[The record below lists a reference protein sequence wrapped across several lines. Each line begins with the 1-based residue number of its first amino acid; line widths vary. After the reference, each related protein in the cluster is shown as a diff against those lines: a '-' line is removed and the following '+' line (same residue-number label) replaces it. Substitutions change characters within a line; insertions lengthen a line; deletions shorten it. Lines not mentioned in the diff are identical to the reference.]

1 MKMLE
6 RNMTQDP
13 HSHDPYLQELTA
25 VTDGWARRARQVFAV
40 AATAALVAGV
50 VASPSRASE
59 PQAAAAAAWTPTTL
73 RTALTALP
81 KGDAERGRVVN
92 QQMFCA
98 SCHGETGV
106 APTQNW
112 PHLAGQKAAYTAKM
126 LMDYR
131 DRRHVNNKGA
141 ELMHDIAVMMTPQ
154 QIADVGAYYAV
165 QKAPQGDGTPRPVAK
180 LNPEQLVRKGDP
192 SRLITP
198 CASCHS
204 TRGQGGKFEA
214 PALARQNPL
223 YFVRTMLDYQ
233 TGHRTNDA
241 AEGMRTFA
249 KRLSREEIEAL
260 ATYYADLPARR

>member
-1 MKMLE
+1 MLE
-6 RNMTQDP
+6 RNMTLDP
-13 HSHDPYLQELTA
+13 HAHDPYLQELTA
-25 VTDGWARRARQVFAV
+25 VTNAWARRARQLFTV
-40 AATAALVAGV
+40 AAAMAMVVGVVAAPARASEAHATAAD
-50 VASPSRASE
+50 
-59 PQAAAAAAWTPTTL
+59 WTPATL
-73 RTALTALP
+73 RKALSDLP
-81 KGDAERGRVVN
+81 QGDAERGRVLN

-98 SCHGETGV
+98 SCHGNTGV

-126 LMDYR
+126 LLDYR
-131 DRRHVNNKGA
+131 DRRHRPNQGA
-141 ELMHDIAVMMTPQ
+141 ELMHDLAVMMTPQ
-154 QIADVGAYYAV
+154 HIADVSAFYAA
-165 QKAPQGDGTPRPVAK
+165 QKAPQDDGTPRPATK

-214 PALARQNPL
+214 PALAGQNPL

-241 AEGMRTFA
+241 AQGMRTFA

-260 ATYYADLPARR
+260 ATYYADLPTQR

>member
-1 MKMLE
+1 MLE
-6 RNMTQDP
+6 RHMTLDP
-13 HSHDPYLQELTA
+13 HSHDPYLQELTTMTHSW
-25 VTDGWARRARQVFAV
+25 VRRAHQVLTV
-40 AATAALVAGV
+40 AAAAVLVIGV
-50 VASPSRASE
+50 LASPSRASE
-59 PQAAAAAAWTPTTL
+59 TLAPAAAVWTPATL

-112 PHLAGQKAAYTAKM
+112 PHLAGQKAAYTAKL

-154 QIADVGAYYAV
+154 QIADVSAYYAT
-165 QKAPQGDGTPRPVAK
+165 QKAPQEDGTPRPVAQ

-198 CASCHS
+198 CASCHG
-204 TRGQGGKFEA
+204 TRGQGGKLEA
-214 PALARQNPL
+214 PALAGQNPL

-233 TGHRTNDA
+233 SGHRTNDA
-241 AEGMRTFA
+241 AQGMRTFA

-260 ATYYADLPARR
+260 ATYYANLPAKR